1 MATGIA
7 CRCAP
12 APTAPTPAALAAR
25 AAPSPA
31 PASGN
36 LPPEA
41 TPSAEEPPS
50 ARPRRTTHAAA
61 PAPRPRPPPAA
72 AAAAAASPRRA
83 PPAAPAPP
91 APPAPAAPGSGPGP
105 GPGPPRGPPIAGL
118 VQCRRPGL
126 ARAPAPGAERGGGAG
141 QGVMGGAGGPRG
153 GEGLGALRLYATRQR
168 AYVAGREPGGGAWRV
183 LKVGRGPGPLEAQE
197 DPGSYSSGE
206 LESLLRCVDA
216 GNAPH
221 RGLRLL
227 AEGAV
232 LLGAVRFCHGPYLV
246 LATQRQRVGR
256 VGGHDIFRALGVRME
271 PLFGPWEL
279 PGGREHPSEARYVR
293 LFEAM
298 AGNDEFFYSPTYQL
312 HLSLQVNQD
321 GGGEQEGPFGHR
333 FIWNSF
339 LAANLGVGLPAGVL
353 QRWVT
358 PVIHGF
364 FHQVDLSIF
373 GRRLSLALVARRSR
387 HFAGTRFLK
396 RGVNALGQ
404 VANEVE
410 TEQIVDASR
419 GAAPSTAEQMSSMVQ
434 LRGSIPLVWCQESNP
449 LNPKPDILIQ
459 RYDPMLSLTRA
470 HFEDLRRRY
479 GPPCVVLNLIKSLE
493 RKPREMLLR
502 EEYARALDS
511 LNRRTPPPE
520 RILFAHWDFSKN
532 CGGRGADVLSALGPV
547 AKACLERTGLF
558 CAPRRTS
565 KGGSCRGSRQ
575 SGVVRTNCIDCLDR
589 TNVAQF
595 VVGLKALGMQLQML
609 GITGHDDVRAHS
621 SVGLQLMAQY
631 EAMGDALAQQYGG
644 SEAHAKFFQRFKG
657 SWEYALQSKEML
669 TSFRRFY
676 NNSYTD
682 SLKQDC
688 INLFLGHFQPGPNM
702 PELWELENDHYLPSL
717 YQEHPCSLGP
727 LRPQCTPPGRDPGSP
742 VEPPRAA
749 PWVPGGIFA
758 ASAAPPP
765 QPLQR
770 AWSMYSE
777 ARDTLSRYLRGSE
790 DQSVAGEVWNAPG
803 SADIRDEGGVQSFDE
818 IFREGPVTLHGMKLG
833 FSSPGREA
841 GPTAD
846 PGDSPLD
853 DASSAASGT
862 LGSADRDPGAQVA
875 DDLNLRQATG
885 QSQGKL
891 WRMLATSSRKLRLS
905 GFRSQTSR
913 LGAAG
918 TPSLVR
924 RGRALAEEFG
934 REAISEGEEAS
945 EGEDWTRPSYKAYA
959 SCDLG
964 SIGAGGGSGCAAGG
978 ANRARAFVGSG
989 LPIVP
994 PWLTGLPEAYGLA
1007 ASRVIPVRR
1016 VPGAARG
1023 PLPGRPPVRRRAL
1036 RGAGLLLPRPPPPV
1050 VV

>member
-1 MATGIA
+1 
-7 CRCAP
+7 
-12 APTAPTPAALAAR
+12 
-25 AAPSPA
+25 
-31 PASGN
+31 
-36 LPPEA
+36 
-41 TPSAEEPPS
+41 
-50 ARPRRTTHAAA
+50 
-61 PAPRPRPPPAA
+61 
-72 AAAAAASPRRA
+72 
-83 PPAAPAPP
+83 
-91 APPAPAAPGSGPGP
+91 
-105 GPGPPRGPPIAGL
+105 
-118 VQCRRPGL
+118 
-126 ARAPAPGAERGGGAG
+126 
-141 QGVMGGAGGPRG
+141 MGGAGGPRD

-168 AYVAGREPGGGAWRV
+168 AYVTGRAPGGGAWRV
-183 LKVGRGPGPLEAQE
+183 LKVGRGPGPLEVQE

-206 LESLLRCVDA
+206 LATLLRCVDA

-221 RGLRLL
+221 LGLRLL
-227 AEGAV
+227 AESAA

-246 LATQRQRVGR
+246 VATRRQRVGR
-256 VGGHDIFRALGVRME
+256 VGGHDIFRALGVRMV
-271 PLFGPWEL
+271 PMFGAWEL
-279 PGGREHPSEARYVR
+279 PGGREHPSEARYLR

-321 GGGEQEGPFGHR
+321 KDGEQEGSPFGHR
-333 FIWNSF
+333 FVWNSF
-339 LAANLGVGLPAGVL
+339 LAANLGADLPAGGL
-353 QRWVT
+353 RRWVT
-358 PVIHGF
+358 PVIHGY

-419 GAAPSTAEQMSSMVQ
+419 GAAPSTAAQMSSMVQ
-434 LRGSIPLVWCQESNP
+434 LRGSIPLVWGQESNP
-449 LNPKPDILIQ
+449 LNPKPDIHIQ

-479 GPPCVVLNLIKSLE
+479 GPPCVVLNLIKTSE

-511 LNRRTPPPE
+511 LNSRMPPQE
-520 RILFAHWDFSKN
+520 RIFFAHWDFSKN

-565 KGGSCRGSRQ
+565 KGGSSRGSRQ

-595 VVGLKALGMQLQML
+595 VVGLKALGTQLQLL
-609 GITGHDDVRAHS
+609 GITGQDEVRAHS

-688 INLFLGHFQPGPNM
+688 INLFLGHFQPSPNM

-727 LRPQCTPPGRDPGSP
+727 LQPQRASPGREPGSTDGP
-742 VEPPRAA
+742 LVAA

-758 ASAAPPP
+758 ASPAPP

-770 AWSMYSE
+770 ARSMYSE

-790 DQSVAGEVWNAPG
+790 DHSVAGEVWNAPG
-803 SADIRDEGGVQSFDE
+803 LGNFREEGGMQSFDE
-818 IFREGPVTLHGMKLG
+818 LFREGPVTLHGMKLG

-841 GPTAD
+841 GPAPD

-853 DASSAASGT
+853 DGSSTVSGT
-862 LGSADRDPGAQVA
+862 LDSAGKAPSAQAA
-875 DDLNLRQATG
+875 DGLNSLRATG
-885 QSQGKL
+885 RPQGNL
-891 WRMLATSSRKLRLS
+891 WRMLATTSRRLRLS

-934 REAISEGEEAS
+934 RETISEGEEAS
-945 EGEDWTRPSYKAYA
+945 EEEDWTLPSYKAYA

-964 SIGAGGGSGCAAGG
+964 SIGAGGGRVAERLEKRIERERLWGVECESAQH
-978 ANRARAFVGSG
+978 GSLDFPKRLG
-989 LPIVP
+989 SLP
-994 PWLTGLPEAYGLA
+994 PEAALFDEY
-1007 ASRVIPVRR
+1007 
-1016 VPGAARG
+1016 
-1023 PLPGRPPVRRRAL
+1023 RAL
-1036 RGAGLLLPRPPPPV
+1036 LEVPSLGEPRSGGEHCEALNPFYRDLHRQWSADPL
-1050 VV
+1050 